1 MKILLILPLSI
12 IVLFGLVQDTHAQ
25 ESSPPLIEQKTM
37 SELNS
42 IIVTLLEEKRY
53 EESLFYLDK
62 ILETHPNHKNALLNK
77 GSVLVSLDRS
87 EEAIPYYDRLLVI
100 EPENIK
106 GLTSK
111 AIALVNTGK
120 TVKNT
125 FETAKLLDA
134 LKLLNKA
141 LSLDRDNEKIQTSKA
156 ELLSMIPTQSTH
168 RSYNT
173 DTKYDVHVR
182 VTARTSSG
190 ELISVIETPY
200 GRYLPVDFTDYVFN
214 TLFEK
219 EIIEINNQKYEVAT
233 KSDSYKT
240 DNYYIGNF
248 YFEVIMNGHSI
259 SIFEAFPPHIGV
271 EPNDQLYVEW
281 TILKKVI

>member
-12 IVLFGLVQDTHAQ
+12 IVLFGIVQDTHAQ

-53 EESLFYLDK
+53 DESLFYLDK

-106 GLTSK
+106 GLTNK
-111 AIALVNTGK
+111 AVALVNTG
-120 TVKNT
+120 
-125 FETAKLLDA
+125 EKLNA
-134 LKLLNKA
+134 LKLFNKV
-141 LSLDRDNEKIQTSKA
+141 LSLDRDNEQIQTAKA
-156 ELLSMIPTQSTH
+156 KLLSIIPTQSTH

-190 ELISVIETPY
+190 ELISVVETAY

-214 TLFEK
+214 NLFEK
-219 EIIEINNQKYEVAT
+219 EVVEINNQKYEMAT
-233 KSDSYKT
+233 KSDSYTT
-240 DNYYIGNF
+240 DNEYIGNF

-259 SIFEAFPPHIGV
+259 TVFEAFPPHVGI
-271 EPNDQLYVEW
+271 EPNDQLYAEW

>member
-106 GLTSK
+106 GLTNK
-111 AIALVNTGK
+111 AIALVNTG
-120 TVKNT
+120 
-125 FETAKLLDA
+125 EKLNA
-134 LKLLNKA
+134 LKLFNKV
-141 LSLDRDNEKIQTSKA
+141 LSLDRDNEQIQTAKA
-156 ELLSMIPTQSTH
+156 KLLSMIPTQSTH

-190 ELISVIETPY
+190 ELISVVETAY

-214 TLFEK
+214 NLFEK
-219 EIIEINNQKYEVAT
+219 EIVEINNQKYEMAT
-233 KSDSYKT
+233 KSDSYTT
-240 DNYYIGNF
+240 DNEYIGNF

-259 SIFEAFPPHIGV
+259 TVFEAFPPHVGI
-271 EPNDQLYVEW
+271 EPNDQLYAEW

>member
-106 GLTSK
+106 GLTNK
-111 AIALVNTGK
+111 AVALVNTG
-120 TVKNT
+120 
-125 FETAKLLDA
+125 EKLNA
-134 LKLLNKA
+134 LKLFNKV
-141 LSLDRDNEKIQTSKA
+141 LSLDRDNEQIQTAKA
-156 ELLSMIPTQSTH
+156 KLLSMIPTQSTH

-190 ELISVIETPY
+190 ELISVVETAY

-214 TLFEK
+214 NLFEK
-219 EIIEINNQKYEVAT
+219 EIVEINNQKYEMAT
-233 KSDSYKT
+233 KSDSYTT
-240 DNYYIGNF
+240 DNEYIGNF
-248 YFEVIMNGHSI
+248 YCEVIMNGHSI
-259 SIFEAFPPHIGV
+259 TVFEAFPPHVGI
-271 EPNDQLYVEW
+271 EPNDQLYAEW

>member
-25 ESSPPLIEQKTM
+25 ESSPPLIQQKTM

-106 GLTSK
+106 GLTNK
-111 AIALVNTGK
+111 AVALVNTG
-120 TVKNT
+120 
-125 FETAKLLDA
+125 EKLNA
-134 LKLLNKA
+134 LKLFNKV
-141 LSLDRDNEKIQTSKA
+141 LSLDRDNEQIQTAKA
-156 ELLSMIPTQSTH
+156 KLLSMIPTQSTH

-190 ELISVIETPY
+190 ELISVVETAY

-214 TLFEK
+214 NLFEK
-219 EIIEINNQKYEVAT
+219 EIVEINNQKYEMAT
-233 KSDSYKT
+233 KSDSYTT
-240 DNYYIGNF
+240 DNEYIGNF

-259 SIFEAFPPHIGV
+259 TVFEAFPPHIGI

>member
-106 GLTSK
+106 GLTNK
-111 AIALVNTGK
+111 AVALVNTG
-120 TVKNT
+120 
-125 FETAKLLDA
+125 EKLNA
-134 LKLLNKA
+134 LKLFNKV
-141 LSLDRDNEKIQTSKA
+141 LSLDRDNEQIQTAKA
-156 ELLSMIPTQSTH
+156 KLLSMIPTQSTH

-190 ELISVIETPY
+190 ELISVVETAY

-214 TLFEK
+214 NLFEK
-219 EIIEINNQKYEVAT
+219 EIVEINNQKYEMAT
-233 KSDSYKT
+233 KSDSYTT
-240 DNYYIGNF
+240 DNEYIGNF

-259 SIFEAFPPHIGV
+259 TVFEAFPPHVGS
-271 EPNDQLYVEW
+271 EPNDQLYGEW

>member
-106 GLTSK
+106 GLTNK
-111 AIALVNTGK
+111 AVALVNTGK
-120 TVKNT
+120 
-125 FETAKLLDA
+125 KLNA
-134 LKLLNKA
+134 LKLFNKV
-141 LSLDRDNEKIQTSKA
+141 LSLDRDNEQIQTAKA
-156 ELLSMIPTQSTH
+156 KLLSMIPTQSTH

-190 ELISVIETPY
+190 ELISVVETAY

-214 TLFEK
+214 NLFEK
-219 EIIEINNQKYEVAT
+219 EIVEINNQKYEMAT
-233 KSDSYKT
+233 KSDSYTT
-240 DNYYIGNF
+240 DNEYIGNF

-259 SIFEAFPPHIGV
+259 TVFEAFPPHVGI
-271 EPNDQLYVEW
+271 EPNDQLYAEW

>member
-106 GLTSK
+106 GLTNK
-111 AIALVNTGK
+111 AVALVNTG
-120 TVKNT
+120 
-125 FETAKLLDA
+125 EKLNA
-134 LKLLNKA
+134 LKLFNKV
-141 LSLDRDNEKIQTSKA
+141 LSLDRDNEQIQTAKA
-156 ELLSMIPTQSTH
+156 KLLSIIPTQSTH

-190 ELISVIETPY
+190 ELISVVETAY

-214 TLFEK
+214 NLFEK
-219 EIIEINNQKYEVAT
+219 EVVEINNQKYEMAT
-233 KSDSYKT
+233 KSDSYTT
-240 DNYYIGNF
+240 DNEYIGNF

-259 SIFEAFPPHIGV
+259 TVFEAFPPHVGI
-271 EPNDQLYVEW
+271 EPNDQLYAEW

>member
-12 IVLFGLVQDTHAQ
+12 IVLFSLVQDTHAQ
-25 ESSPPLIEQKTM
+25 ESSPPLIQQKTM

-106 GLTSK
+106 GLTNK
-111 AIALVNTGK
+111 AVALVNTG
-120 TVKNT
+120 
-125 FETAKLLDA
+125 EKLNA
-134 LKLLNKA
+134 LKLFNKV
-141 LSLDRDNEKIQTSKA
+141 LSLDRDNEQIQTAKA
-156 ELLSMIPTQSTH
+156 KLLSMIPTQSTH

-190 ELISVIETPY
+190 ELISVVETAY

-214 TLFEK
+214 NLFEK
-219 EIIEINNQKYEVAT
+219 EIVEINNQKYEMAT
-233 KSDSYKT
+233 KSDSYTT
-240 DNYYIGNF
+240 DNEYIGNF

-259 SIFEAFPPHIGV
+259 TVFEAFPPHVGI
-271 EPNDQLYVEW
+271 EPNDQLYAEW

>member
-25 ESSPPLIEQKTM
+25 ESSPPLIQQKTM

-106 GLTSK
+106 GLTNK
-111 AIALVNTGK
+111 AVALVNTG
-120 TVKNT
+120 
-125 FETAKLLDA
+125 EKLNA
-134 LKLLNKA
+134 LKLFNKV
-141 LSLDRDNEKIQTSKA
+141 LSLDRDNEQIQTAKA
-156 ELLSMIPTQSTH
+156 KLLSIIPTQSTH
-168 RSYNT
+168 TSYNT

-190 ELISVIETPY
+190 ELISVVETAY

-214 TLFEK
+214 NLFEK
-219 EIIEINNQKYEVAT
+219 EIVEINNQKYEMAT
-233 KSDSYKT
+233 KSDSYTT
-240 DNYYIGNF
+240 DNEYIGNF

-259 SIFEAFPPHIGV
+259 TVFEAFPPHVGI
-271 EPNDQLYVEW
+271 EPNDQLYAEW

>member
-106 GLTSK
+106 GLTNK
-111 AIALVNTGK
+111 AVALVNTG
-120 TVKNT
+120 
-125 FETAKLLDA
+125 EKLNA
-134 LKLLNKA
+134 LKLFNKV
-141 LSLDRDNEKIQTSKA
+141 LSLDRDNEQIQTAKA
-156 ELLSMIPTQSTH
+156 KLLSMIPTQSTH

-190 ELISVIETPY
+190 ELISVVETAY

-214 TLFEK
+214 NLFEK
-219 EIIEINNQKYEVAT
+219 EVVEINNQKYEMAT
-233 KSDSYKT
+233 KSDSYTT
-240 DNYYIGNF
+240 DNEYIGNF

-259 SIFEAFPPHIGV
+259 TVFEAFPPHVGI
-271 EPNDQLYVEW
+271 EPNDQLYAEW

>member
-1 MKILLILPLSI
+1 
-12 IVLFGLVQDTHAQ
+12 
-25 ESSPPLIEQKTM
+25 M

-42 IIVTLLEEKRY
+42 IIVTLLEEQRY

-106 GLTSK
+106 GLTNK
-111 AIALVNTGK
+111 AVALVNTG
-120 TVKNT
+120 
-125 FETAKLLDA
+125 EKLNA
-134 LKLLNKA
+134 LKLFNKV
-141 LSLDRDNEKIQTSKA
+141 LSLDRDNEQIQTAKA
-156 ELLSMIPTQSTH
+156 KLLSIIPTQSTH
-168 RSYNT
+168 TSYNT

-190 ELISVIETPY
+190 ELISVVETAY

-214 TLFEK
+214 NLFEK
-219 EIIEINNQKYEVAT
+219 EIVEINNQKYEMAT
-233 KSDSYKT
+233 KSDSYTT
-240 DNYYIGNF
+240 DNEYIGNF

-259 SIFEAFPPHIGV
+259 TVFEAFPPHVGI
-271 EPNDQLYVEW
+271 EPNDQLYAEW

>member
-12 IVLFGLVQDTHAQ
+12 IILFGLVQDTHAQ

-77 GSVLVSLDRS
+77 GSVLVLLDRS

-106 GLTSK
+106 GLTNK
-111 AIALVNTGK
+111 AVALVNTG
-120 TVKNT
+120 
-125 FETAKLLDA
+125 EKLNA
-134 LKLLNKA
+134 LKLFNKV
-141 LSLDRDNEKIQTSKA
+141 LSLDRDNEQIQTAKA
-156 ELLSMIPTQSTH
+156 KLLSMIPTQSTH

-190 ELISVIETPY
+190 ELISVVETAY

-214 TLFEK
+214 NLFEK
-219 EIIEINNQKYEVAT
+219 EIVEINNQKYEMAT
-233 KSDSYKT
+233 KSDSYTT
-240 DNYYIGNF
+240 DNEYIGNF

-259 SIFEAFPPHIGV
+259 TVFEAFPPHVGI
-271 EPNDQLYVEW
+271 EPNDQLYAEW

>member
-106 GLTSK
+106 GLTNK
-111 AIALVNTGK
+111 AVALVNTG
-120 TVKNT
+120 
-125 FETAKLLDA
+125 EKLNA
-134 LKLLNKA
+134 LKLFNKV
-141 LSLDRDNEKIQTSKA
+141 LSLDRDNEQIQTAKA
-156 ELLSMIPTQSTH
+156 KLLSMIPTQSTH
-168 RSYNT
+168 TSYNT

-190 ELISVIETPY
+190 ELISVVETAY

-214 TLFEK
+214 NLFEK
-219 EIIEINNQKYEVAT
+219 EIVEINNQKYEMAT
-233 KSDSYKT
+233 KSDSYTT
-240 DNYYIGNF
+240 DNEYIGNF

-259 SIFEAFPPHIGV
+259 TVFEAFPPHVGI
-271 EPNDQLYVEW
+271 EPNDQLYAEW

>member
-12 IVLFGLVQDTHAQ
+12 IILFGLVQDTHAQ
-25 ESSPPLIEQKTM
+25 ESSPPLIQQKTM

-106 GLTSK
+106 GLTNK
-111 AIALVNTGK
+111 AVALVNTG
-120 TVKNT
+120 
-125 FETAKLLDA
+125 EKLNA
-134 LKLLNKA
+134 LKLFNKV
-141 LSLDRDNEKIQTSKA
+141 LSLDRDNEQIQTAKA
-156 ELLSMIPTQSTH
+156 KLLSIIPTQSTH
-168 RSYNT
+168 TSYNT

-190 ELISVIETPY
+190 ELISVVETAY

-214 TLFEK
+214 NLFEK
-219 EIIEINNQKYEVAT
+219 EIVEINNQKYEMAT
-233 KSDSYKT
+233 KSDSYTT
-240 DNYYIGNF
+240 DNEYIGNF

-259 SIFEAFPPHIGV
+259 TVFEAFPPHVGI
-271 EPNDQLYVEW
+271 EPNDQLYAEW

>member
-12 IVLFGLVQDTHAQ
+12 IILFGLVQDTHAQ

-42 IIVTLLEEKRY
+42 IIVTLLEEKRH

-106 GLTSK
+106 GLTNK
-111 AIALVNTGK
+111 AVALVNTG
-120 TVKNT
+120 
-125 FETAKLLDA
+125 EKLNA
-134 LKLLNKA
+134 LKLFNKV
-141 LSLDRDNEKIQTSKA
+141 LSLDRDNEQIQTAKA
-156 ELLSMIPTQSTH
+156 KLLSIIPTQSTH

-190 ELISVIETPY
+190 ELISVVETAY

-214 TLFEK
+214 NLFEK
-219 EIIEINNQKYEVAT
+219 EIVEINNQKYEMAT
-233 KSDSYKT
+233 KSDSYTT
-240 DNYYIGNF
+240 DNEYIGNF

-259 SIFEAFPPHIGV
+259 TVFEAFPPHVGI
-271 EPNDQLYVEW
+271 EPNDQLYAEW

>member
-25 ESSPPLIEQKTM
+25 ESSPPLIEQKSM
-37 SELNS
+37 SELIS

-106 GLTSK
+106 GLTNK
-111 AIALVNTGK
+111 AVALVNTG
-120 TVKNT
+120 
-125 FETAKLLDA
+125 EKLNA
-134 LKLLNKA
+134 LKLFNKV
-141 LSLDRDNEKIQTSKA
+141 LSLDRDNEQIQTAKA
-156 ELLSMIPTQSTH
+156 KLLSMIPTQSTH

-190 ELISVIETPY
+190 ELISVVETAY

-214 TLFEK
+214 NLFEK
-219 EIIEINNQKYEVAT
+219 EIVEINNQKYEMAT
-233 KSDSYKT
+233 KSDSYTT
-240 DNYYIGNF
+240 DNEYIGNF

-259 SIFEAFPPHIGV
+259 TVFEAFPPHVGI
-271 EPNDQLYVEW
+271 EPNDQLYAEW

>member
-77 GSVLVSLDRS
+77 GSVLVSLNRS

-106 GLTSK
+106 GLTNK
-111 AIALVNTGK
+111 AVALVNTG
-120 TVKNT
+120 
-125 FETAKLLDA
+125 EKLNA
-134 LKLLNKA
+134 LKLFNKV
-141 LSLDRDNEKIQTSKA
+141 LSLDRDNEQIQTAKA
-156 ELLSMIPTQSTH
+156 KLLSMIPTQSTH

-190 ELISVIETPY
+190 ELISVVETAY

-214 TLFEK
+214 NLFEK
-219 EIIEINNQKYEVAT
+219 EIVEINNQKYEMAT
-233 KSDSYKT
+233 KSDSYTT
-240 DNYYIGNF
+240 DNEYIGNF

-259 SIFEAFPPHIGV
+259 TVFEAFPPHVGI
-271 EPNDQLYVEW
+271 EPNDQLYAEW

>member
-25 ESSPPLIEQKTM
+25 ESSPPLIQQKTM

-106 GLTSK
+106 GLTNK
-111 AIALVNTGK
+111 AVALVNTG
-120 TVKNT
+120 
-125 FETAKLLDA
+125 EKLNA
-134 LKLLNKA
+134 LKLFNKV
-141 LSLDRDNEKIQTSKA
+141 LSLDRDNEQIQTAKA
-156 ELLSMIPTQSTH
+156 KLLSMIPTQSTH

-190 ELISVIETPY
+190 ELISVVETAY

-214 TLFEK
+214 NLFEK
-219 EIIEINNQKYEVAT
+219 EIVEINNQKYEMAT
-233 KSDSYKT
+233 KSDSYTT
-240 DNYYIGNF
+240 DNEYIGNF

-259 SIFEAFPPHIGV
+259 TVFEAFPPHVGI

>member
-12 IVLFGLVQDTHAQ
+12 IVLFGIVQDTHAQ

-106 GLTSK
+106 GLTNK
-111 AIALVNTGK
+111 AVALVNTG
-120 TVKNT
+120 
-125 FETAKLLDA
+125 EKLNA
-134 LKLLNKA
+134 LKLFNKV
-141 LSLDRDNEKIQTSKA
+141 LSLDRDNEQIQTAKA
-156 ELLSMIPTQSTH
+156 KLLSMIPTQSTH

-190 ELISVIETPY
+190 ELISVVETAY

-214 TLFEK
+214 NLFEK
-219 EIIEINNQKYEVAT
+219 EIVEINNQKYEMAT
-233 KSDSYKT
+233 KSDSYTT
-240 DNYYIGNF
+240 DNEYIGNF

-259 SIFEAFPPHIGV
+259 TVFEAFPPHVGI
-271 EPNDQLYVEW
+271 EPNDQLYAEW

>member
-12 IVLFGLVQDTHAQ
+12 IILFGLVQDTHAQ

-106 GLTSK
+106 GLTNK
-111 AIALVNTGK
+111 AVALVNTG
-120 TVKNT
+120 
-125 FETAKLLDA
+125 EKLNA
-134 LKLLNKA
+134 LKLFNKV
-141 LSLDRDNEKIQTSKA
+141 LSLDRDNEQIQTAKA
-156 ELLSMIPTQSTH
+156 KLLSIIPTQSTH

-190 ELISVIETPY
+190 ELISVVETAY

-214 TLFEK
+214 NLFEK
-219 EIIEINNQKYEVAT
+219 EVVEINNQKYEMAT
-233 KSDSYKT
+233 KSDSYTT
-240 DNYYIGNF
+240 DNEYIGNF

-259 SIFEAFPPHIGV
+259 TVFEAFPPHVGI
-271 EPNDQLYVEW
+271 EPNDQLYAEW

>member
-42 IIVTLLEEKRY
+42 IIVTLLEEQRY

-106 GLTSK
+106 GLTNK
-111 AIALVNTGK
+111 AVALVNTG
-120 TVKNT
+120 
-125 FETAKLLDA
+125 EKLNA
-134 LKLLNKA
+134 LKLFNKV
-141 LSLDRDNEKIQTSKA
+141 LSLDRDNEQIQTAKA
-156 ELLSMIPTQSTH
+156 KLLSMIPTQSTH

-190 ELISVIETPY
+190 ELISVVETAY

-214 TLFEK
+214 NLFEK
-219 EIIEINNQKYEVAT
+219 EIVEINNQKYEMAT
-233 KSDSYKT
+233 KSDSYTT
-240 DNYYIGNF
+240 DNEYIGNF

-259 SIFEAFPPHIGV
+259 TVFEAFPPHVGI
-271 EPNDQLYVEW
+271 EPNDQLYAEW

>member
-25 ESSPPLIEQKTM
+25 ESSPPLIQQKTM

-106 GLTSK
+106 GLTNK
-111 AIALVNTGK
+111 AVALVNTG
-120 TVKNT
+120 
-125 FETAKLLDA
+125 EKLNA
-134 LKLLNKA
+134 LKLFNKV
-141 LSLDRDNEKIQTSKA
+141 LSLDRDNEQIQTAKA
-156 ELLSMIPTQSTH
+156 KLLSMIPTQSTH

-190 ELISVIETPY
+190 ELISVVETAY

-214 TLFEK
+214 NLFEK
-219 EIIEINNQKYEVAT
+219 EIVEINNQKYEMAT
-233 KSDSYKT
+233 KSDSYTT
-240 DNYYIGNF
+240 DNEYIGNF

-259 SIFEAFPPHIGV
+259 SIFEAFPPHIGT